1 MDTKHD
7 IPHREIG
14 EQDDELLEQLWK
26 QLPDS
31 QEDPFIADQGF
42 KDLQGRIQR
51 KLRIKHRFRILTAG
65 SIAAALITGVLIFRT
80 LIPSEQVPTAIAQ
93 LQDMGVTISDD
104 QVILKMGNEVVMSLD
119 SAARIEL
126 NTADD
131 VALQTAAGKKLALA
145 SERILK
151 LEVPAGRHFQMTLSD
166 GTKVWLNASSTL
178 EYPASFEGKK
188 ERRVRLTGEAFFEV
202 SRNEKCPFYVETG
215 NQESVQVLGT
225 SFNINAYP
233 ENSKH
238 FTTLVTGKIS
248 YQVEEGKEPVIL
260 SPDQQV
266 SFDCVSGDM
275 KVAQV
280 DASAFAAWKDG
291 WIYFEDETLPDL
303 AKRLSRVYGV
313 EIKVAERLRNY
324 SFSGKIS
331 YERGVDYITRLME
344 ETNGVVCEVENG
356 VLWLR

>member
-51 KLRIKHRFRILTAG
+51 KLRIKRRFRILTAG

-80 LIPSEQVPTAIAQ
+80 LIPSEQVSTAIAQ

-178 EYPASFEGKK
+178 EYPAS
-188 ERRVRLTGEAFFEV
+188 
-202 SRNEKCPFYVETG
+202 
-215 NQESVQVLGT
+215 
-225 SFNINAYP
+225 
-233 ENSKH
+233 
-238 FTTLVTGKIS
+238 LVTGKIS

>member
-42 KDLQGRIQR
+42 EDLQGRIQR
-51 KLRIKHRFRILTAG
+51 KLRIKRRFRILTAG
-65 SIAAALITGVLIFRT
+65 SIAAT
-80 LIPSEQVPTAIAQ
+80 LILSEQVPTAIAQ

-119 SAARIEL
+119 SAARIEQ

-178 EYPASFEGKK
+178 EYPASFESKK
-188 ERRVRLTGEAFFEV
+188 ERRVRLTGEAFLKSV
-202 SRNEKCPFYVETG
+202 VMRNVRF
-215 NQESVQVLGT
+215 
-225 SFNINAYP
+225 
-233 ENSKH
+233 
-238 FTTLVTGKIS
+238 
-248 YQVEEGKEPVIL
+248 
-260 SPDQQV
+260 
-266 SFDCVSGDM
+266 M
-275 KVAQV
+275 
-280 DASAFAAWKDG
+280 
-291 WIYFEDETLPDL
+291 
-303 AKRLSRVYGV
+303 
-313 EIKVAERLRNY
+313 
-324 SFSGKIS
+324 
-331 YERGVDYITRLME
+331 
-344 ETNGVVCEVENG
+344 
-356 VLWLR
+356 

>member
-51 KLRIKHRFRILTAG
+51 KLRIKRRFRILTAG

-80 LIPSEQVPTAIAQ
+80 LIPSEQVSTAIAQ

-166 GTKVWLNASSTL
+166 GTKVWLNAQSTL
-178 EYPASFEGKK
+178 TYSHDFGRN
-188 ERRVRLTGEAFFEV
+188 ERNVELDGGAYFEV
-202 SRNEKCPFYVETG
+202 AKNREIPFYVNTET
-215 NQESVQVLGT
+215 NQVRIVET
-225 SFNINAYP
+225 HFNVCAYRGSN
-233 ENSKH
+233 E
-238 FTTLVTGKIS
+238 FTTTLL
-248 YQVEEGKEPVIL
+248 EGI
-260 SPDQQV
+260 
-266 SFDCVSGDM
+266 
-275 KVAQV
+275 V
-280 DASAFAAWKDG
+280 D
-291 WIYFEDETLPDL
+291 IY
-303 AKRLSRVYGV
+303 AKGSEHSLTRLGGTRF
-313 EIKVAERLRNY
+313 L
-324 SFSGKIS
+324 FSGTESSERSVLLILIIS
-331 YERGVDYITRLME
+331 VGKMVYTVLMILLL
-344 ETNGVVCEVENG
+344 TCCLVNWRNIIK
-356 VLWLR
+356 

>member
-1 MDTKHD
+1 M
-7 IPHREIG
+7 
-14 EQDDELLEQLWK
+14 
-26 QLPDS
+26 
-31 QEDPFIADQGF
+31 
-42 KDLQGRIQR
+42 
-51 KLRIKHRFRILTAG
+51 LTAG

-80 LIPSEQVPTAIAQ
+80 LILSEQVPTAIAQ

-119 SAARIEL
+119 SAARIEQ

-225 SFNINAYP
+225 SFN
-233 ENSKH
+233 
-238 FTTLVTGKIS
+238 
-248 YQVEEGKEPVIL
+248 L
-260 SPDQQV
+260 SL
-266 SFDCVSGDM
+266 
-275 KVAQV
+275 
-280 DASAFAAWKDG
+280 
-291 WIYFEDETLPDL
+291 IH
-303 AKRLSRVYGV
+303 
-313 EIKVAERLRNY
+313 I
-324 SFSGKIS
+324 
-331 YERGVDYITRLME
+331 
-344 ETNGVVCEVENG
+344 
-356 VLWLR
+356 

>member
-51 KLRIKHRFRILTAG
+51 KLRIKRRFRILTAG

-80 LIPSEQVPTAIAQ
+80 LIPSEQVSTAIAQ

-119 SAARIEL
+119 SAARIEQ

-151 LEVPAGRHFQMTLSD
+151 LERHFQMTLSD

-260 SPDQQV
+260 FPDQQV

>member
-51 KLRIKHRFRILTAG
+51 KLRIKRRFRILTAG

-104 QVILKMGNEVVMSLD
+104 QVILKMGNEGVMSRD
-119 SAARIEL
+119 
-126 NTADD
+126 
-131 VALQTAAGKKLALA
+131 TAAGKKLALA

-266 SFDCVSGDM
+266 SFDCVSGAM

>member
-31 QEDPFIADQGF
+31 QEDPFIADQG
-42 KDLQGRIQR
+42 RIQR
-51 KLRIKHRFRILTAG
+51 KLRIKRRFRILTAG

-119 SAARIEL
+119 SAARIEQ

-266 SFDCVSGDM
+266 SFDCVSGAM

>member
-51 KLRIKHRFRILTAG
+51 KLRIKRRFRMLTAG

-80 LIPSEQVPTAIAQ
+80 LILSEQVPTAIAQ

-119 SAARIEL
+119 SAARIEQ

-248 YQVEEGKEPVIL
+248 YQVEEGKDVIL

-266 SFDCVSGDM
+266 SFDCVSGAM

>member
-51 KLRIKHRFRILTAG
+51 KLRIKRRFRILTAG

-80 LIPSEQVPTAIAQ
+80 LIPSEQVSTAIAQ
-93 LQDMGVTISDD
+93 LQDMGVTIS
-104 QVILKMGNEVVMSLD
+104 VIL
-119 SAARIEL
+119 
-126 NTADD
+126 
-131 VALQTAAGKKLALA
+131 
-145 SERILK
+145 
-151 LEVPAGRHFQMTLSD
+151 F
-166 GTKVWLNASSTL
+166 
-178 EYPASFEGKK
+178 
-188 ERRVRLTGEAFFEV
+188 
-202 SRNEKCPFYVETG
+202 
-215 NQESVQVLGT
+215 
-225 SFNINAYP
+225 
-233 ENSKH
+233 
-238 FTTLVTGKIS
+238 
-248 YQVEEGKEPVIL
+248 
-260 SPDQQV
+260 PDQQV

>member
-1 MDTKHD
+1 M
-7 IPHREIG
+7 R
-14 EQDDELLEQLWK
+14 LLCPLTVQHVL
-26 QLPDS
+26 S
-31 QEDPFIADQGF
+31 
-42 KDLQGRIQR
+42 RIQQMMWLY
-51 KLRIKHRFRILTAG
+51 KLLPVKSWRW
-65 SIAAALITGVLIFRT
+65 
-80 LIPSEQVPTAIAQ
+80 QV
-93 LQDMGVTISDD
+93 S
-104 QVILKMGNEVVMSLD
+104 
-119 SAARIEL
+119 
-126 NTADD
+126 
-131 VALQTAAGKKLALA
+131 
-145 SERILK
+145 ILK

-248 YQVEEGKEPVIL
+248 YQIEEGKEPVIL

-266 SFDCVSGDM
+266 SFDCVSGAM